1 MQKSQKILIIED
13 DVMVREVITTILESE
28 KFEVIQAEAGDEGII
43 LAKQYLPDL
52 IICDIMMPKL
62 SGYDVLKQL
71 GENDKTAAIPFIFI
85 SAKAQKNDVR
95 LGMELGA
102 DDYITKPFTKQ
113 ELIAAVK
120 TRLKKQTQRQRYYE
134 KELAQIKNQLNQ
146 IEPKINQLNSPNAK
160 IIFAPHH
167 GWPFPFEQVIMSQE
181 KIITITG
188 EITQALEQKE
198 FQLYYQPQV
207 DIRTGQIIGL
217 EALIRWQHQQRGMIS
232 PAEFIPIAEAKGL
245 IIPLGEWVIKVLCE
259 NVKKWQ
265 EMGYFFRRVAANI
278 SAQQL
283 QQPQF
288 VSKLLEILMET
299 GLSPQYLELE
309 LTESTVVQNIEQTID
324 IFKQLKNIGVQ
335 IGIDDFGT
343 GYSSL
348 SYLNNFDFDTL
359 KIDRSFL
366 QQLDKHP
373 KKQAM
378 VQLMIELGHT
388 LNLKVLAEGVETE
401 AELNILKQLHCD
413 EYQGYLF
420 SPPLPASEIDTLLQK
435 YHTKN
440 QVF

>member
-13 DVMVREVITTILESE
+13 DVMVREVITTILENE
-28 KFEVIQAEAGDEGII
+28 KFEVIQAEAGAQGII

-52 IICDIMMPKL
+52 IICDIMMPNL

-71 GENDKTAAIPFIFI
+71 GETDKTAAIPFIFI
-85 SAKAQKNDVR
+85 SAKAHKNDVR

-113 ELIAAVK
+113 ELIAAVQ
-120 TRLKKQTQRQRYYE
+120 TRLKKQIQRQRSYE
-134 KELAQIKNQLNQ
+134 NEFSQ
-146 IEPKINQLNSPNAK
+146 IEPKINQLNSANLK
-160 IIFAPHH
+160 IILAPHH
-167 GWPFPFEQVIMSQE
+167 GWPSRFEQVIMSPE
-181 KIITITG
+181 KIITMTG
-188 EITQALEQKE
+188 EITQALEQQE
-198 FQLYYQPQV
+198 FQLYYQPQI

-288 VSKLLEILMET
+288 VSKLLETLMET

-309 LTESTVVQNIEQTID
+309 LTESTVVQNIEQAID

-366 QQLDKHP
+366 QRLDKHP

-435 YHTKN
+435 YRTKN
-440 QVF
+440 RVS

>member
-13 DVMVREVITTILESE
+13 DVMVREVITTILENE
-28 KFEVIQAEAGDEGII
+28 KFEVIQAEAGAQGII

-71 GENDKTAAIPFIFI
+71 GETDKTAAIPFIFI
-85 SAKAQKNDVR
+85 SAKAHKNDVR

-120 TRLKKQTQRQRYYE
+120 TRLKKQIQRQRSYE
-134 KELAQIKNQLNQ
+134 NEFSQ
-146 IEPKINQLNSPNAK
+146 IEPKINQLNSANLK
-160 IIFAPHH
+160 IILAPHH
-167 GWPFPFEQVIMSQE
+167 GWPSRFEQVIMSPE
-181 KIITITG
+181 KIITMTG

-265 EMGYFFRRVAANI
+265 EMGYSFRRVAANI

>member
-13 DVMVREVITTILESE
+13 DVMVREVITTILENE
-28 KFEVIQAEAGDEGII
+28 KFEVIQAEAGAQGII

-62 SGYDVLKQL
+62 SVYDVLKQL